1 MKYKIDEIKNKVLC
15 GHVLDELKKFPDEC
29 IDCIITS
36 PPYYSCREYPGAEA
50 IWDGKEDCQHSWV
63 VSERK
68 IHSGSSENNINPAI
82 QKGVYKSDW
91 SYKSLYCE
99 YCGAWLGQ
107 LGLEDLPQQYI
118 EHILQVCDECMRVL
132 KKEGVFFLNLGDCFS
147 TPTHKG
153 GYDRINKEKNKTLQH
168 RIEVRGRFSKTGINW
183 LKPKQ
188 RLLIPFRIAIE
199 LQERGYIVRD
209 VIVWVHKLTLFPE
222 RTSIGTTIP
231 YPAKDRLVSSFEYI
245 FQIVKS
251 NKYYFNI
258 DAIKIN
264 LKQSTFSRLKYSI
277 DETYENNNP
286 LKTSLK
292 GVEKYRK
299 EMLRNDNLMIGL
311 EKFGKKFKKKD
322 NWEIELK
329 KELEKANP
337 TNALMFK
344 HENQYTVL
352 GEHYAKFP
360 LSLAEFFI
368 LASCPEGGIVLDP
381 FMGSGTVAIAAEKLN
396 RNWIGIEISK
406 EYVELINKRL
416 KGMTKSLF

>member
-1 MKYKIDEIKNKVLC
+1 MVKKEVRDIEQKVLKYNIEEIKNKILC

-36 PPYYSCREYPGAEA
+36 PPYYGCREYIGAEA
-50 IWDGKEDCQHSWV
+50 IWDGEEGCQHSWV
-63 VSERK
+63 K
-68 IHSGSSENNINPAI
+68 N
-82 QKGVYKSDW
+82 
-91 SYKSLYCE
+91 SLDLKTGYCE
-99 YCGAWLGQ
+99 HCGAWLGQ
-107 LGLEDLPQQYI
+107 LGLEDFPQQYI

-168 RIEVRGRFSKTGINW
+168 RVEVRGKFSKTGISW

-188 RLLIPFRIAIE
+188 RLLIPFRVAIG

-209 VIVWVHKLTLFPE
+209 VIVWVHKLTMFPE

-231 YPAKDRLVSSFEYI
+231 YPVKDRLVSSFEYI

-264 LKQSTFSRLKYSI
+264 LKQSTFSGLKYPI
-277 DETYENNNP
+277 VEIYENNNP

-299 EMLRNDNLMIGL
+299 EMLENNNLMRGL
-311 EKFGKKFKKKD
+311 EKFGKKFKKGE
-322 NWEIELK
+322 NWQVELK
-329 KELEKANP
+329 KEIEKANP

-344 HENQYTVL
+344 RENQYTVQ

-381 FMGSGTVAIAAEKLN
+381 FMGSGTVALVAKKLK
-396 RNWIGIEISK
+396 RNYIGIEISK
-406 EYVELINKRL
+406 EYCKIIEERL
-416 KGMTKSLF
+416 KNINDSLF